1 MGKKRRQALLDGG
14 WTIPGRISDFLGP
27 EMCKWRSA
35 GYHTQRFL
43 FFTFH
48 FILFFFFSTHFLV
61 GETASKAEQT
71 SINVPGQTSYLQ
83 KPGYYGGNKGL
94 WFLLN
99 YLCFAHFLSRHL
111 IYNRN
116 RDLGRRLSIPLSVS
130 ARELFPTEHSECFV
144 LQTLCLSLFHKE
156 PDGAWWTCRGRR
168 AAAVLIAQ
176 VGRIL
181 VTRLDH
187 SLWKTTSFSYWLS
200 LGKDFLR
207 PFLKFPLAPHYT
219 ITGS

>member
-1 MGKKRRQALLDGG
+1 MPLGKKGRQAVLDGG
-14 WTIPGRISDFLGP
+14 WTTSRISSDSLGP
-27 EMCKWRSA
+27 EMCKRRYT
-35 GYHTQRFL
+35 GNHTRRFL

-61 GETASKAEQT
+61 GEIESNAEQT

-116 RDLGRRLSIPLSVS
+116 RDLGRRLSIPLSMS
-130 ARELFPTEHSECFV
+130 ARELFPTEHLECFV

-156 PDGAWWTCRGRR
+156 PDARK
-168 AAAVLIAQ
+168 V
-176 VGRIL
+176 
-181 VTRLDH
+181 LDH
-187 SLWKTTSFSYWLS
+187 RAEPWEQ
-200 LGKDFLR
+200 LR
-207 PFLKFPLAPHYT
+207 Y
-219 ITGS
+219 